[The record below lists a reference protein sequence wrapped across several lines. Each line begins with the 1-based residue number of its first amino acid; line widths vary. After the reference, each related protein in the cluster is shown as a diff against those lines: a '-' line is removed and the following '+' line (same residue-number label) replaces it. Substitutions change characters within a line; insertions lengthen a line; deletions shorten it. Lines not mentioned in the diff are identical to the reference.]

1 LIKNV
6 RFRLYPSLKTSN
18 MDRYT
23 LMSLHAMVNNQ
34 GGSGKAI
41 AIQGIC
47 DTVEEYL
54 GVHRDIFRR
63 ELVNN
68 SAILDGALLM
78 WQKKQ
83 NKVAQQFLNNEVTY
97 EEVTEM
103 DLHYVNLYYLYNEHV
118 NEDVNEDV
126 NDTPNV
132 DSLPEEFVDF
142 SHTKGVEEVTNN
154 EEIIDDDQAY
164 WDRYIALQNAQH
176 KDDVA
181 AYEAVMKAEYE
192 YECDL
197 ERWRSY
203 ND

>member
-1 LIKNV
+1 
-6 RFRLYPSLKTSN
+6 

-23 LMSLHAMVNNQ
+23 LMSLRAMVNNQ

-54 GVHRDIFRR
+54 GVHREIFRR

-78 WQKKQ
+78 WQRKQ
-83 NKVAQQFLNNEVTY
+83 NKVAQQFLNDEVTY
-97 EEVTEM
+97 EEVNEM
-103 DLHYVNLYYLYNEHV
+103 DLHYVDLYYLYPEHTKTPL
-118 NEDVNEDV
+118 NPHVNEDV
-126 NDTPNV
+126 NDTQNV
-132 DSLPEEFVDF
+132 DSLPEEFVE
-142 SHTKGVEEVTNN
+142 TN
-154 EEIIDDDQAY
+154 EEIIDDDQAEY
-164 WDRYIALQNAQH
+164 WDRYIALQNVQYE
-176 KDDVA
+176 DDVA